1 MEKKLPNST
10 KVVVI
15 GGGVVGCSVA
25 YHLAKFGWKDT
36 ILLERDQLTSGTT
49 WHAAGLVSQLGPSA
63 AITKIRKY
71 TLDLYKEL
79 EKKVDHS
86 AGLRLNGALSIAE
99 TKGRW
104 QELQRQ
110 ATTAQLYDV
119 DVKILDKDQ
128 IKKDYPIV
136 NTDDVI
142 GGILMPGDGAADP
155 SGVTHMLA
163 KAARIEGAKIFEK
176 SPVEEIITKD
186 GTKIKSNQDIIEVT
200 GRADKILTCERTALN
215 ILTRM
220 SGIATQT
227 NELVKK
233 IPNKTKLY
241 ATRKTAPGLRYF
253 DKEAVKIGGG
263 ERHRLRLDEMVMI
276 KDNHIAVEQSLSSLI
291 NKTKKKYKKFEV
303 EVENTD
309 DAVLAAEKGATI
321 IMLDNFSPSQI
332 TRTIKVLKNKKL
344 RNKVLLEASGGINS
358 KNISKYGKT
367 DVDIISI
374 GSITNS
380 VKGIDFSLEI

>member
-1 MEKKLPNST
+1 MFKIIITLIIILSFNPKKQLSQFLAED
-10 KVVVI
+10 I
-15 GGGVVGCSVA
+15 GKG
-25 YHLAKFGWKDT
+25 DIT
-36 ILLERDQLTSGTT
+36 
-49 WHAAGLVSQLGPSA
+49 SQLLSKKK
-63 AITKIRKY
+63 IT
-71 TLDLYKEL
+71 
-79 EKKVDHS
+79 
-86 AGLRLNGALSIAE
+86 
-99 TKGRW
+99 
-104 QELQRQ
+104 
-110 ATTAQLYDV
+110 
-119 DVKILDKDQ
+119 VKIISRENAIVAGTKYAKEIFA
-128 IKKDYPIV
+128 IKGCK
-136 NTDDVI
+136 
-142 GGILMPGDGAADP
+142 
-155 SGVTHMLA
+155 A
-163 KAARIEGAKIFEK
+163 K
-176 SPVEEIITKD
+176 IITKD
-186 GTKIKSNQDIIEVT
+186 GTKIKPNQDIIEIT
-200 GRADKILTCERTALN
+200 GNADKILTCERTALN

>member
-1 MEKKLPNST
+1 MSFNPKKQLSQFLAED
-10 KVVVI
+10 I
-15 GGGVVGCSVA
+15 GKG
-25 YHLAKFGWKDT
+25 DIT
-36 ILLERDQLTSGTT
+36 
-49 WHAAGLVSQLGPSA
+49 SQLLSKK
-63 AITKIRKY
+63 KI
-71 TLDLYKEL
+71 
-79 EKKVDHS
+79 V
-86 AGLRLNGALSIAE
+86 
-99 TKGRW
+99 
-104 QELQRQ
+104 
-110 ATTAQLYDV
+110 
-119 DVKILDKDQ
+119 VKIISRENAIVAGTKYAKEIFA
-128 IKKDYPIV
+128 IKGCK
-136 NTDDVI
+136 
-142 GGILMPGDGAADP
+142 
-155 SGVTHMLA
+155 A
-163 KAARIEGAKIFEK
+163 K
-176 SPVEEIITKD
+176 IITKD
-186 GTKIKSNQDIIEVT
+186 GIKIKPNQEIIEIT
-200 GRADKILTCERTALN
+200 GNADKILTCERTALN